1 MIDLQ
6 VIKLSDFIHDVG
18 EDEARSRLSS
28 FSCGG
33 LNDEVAHYLCDGA
46 FRHSRKK
53 TSITY
58 LVMAAGDAKT
68 CLAYYTLAVK
78 PFSVKSS
85 RLTARQKKEMKDL
98 ARICISRED
107 KSYGIASYLI
117 GQLAKNYA
125 VEGGKLISGRD
136 LVGFIIEQIRG
147 IRDQVGGKVVFLEY
161 EKDRPK
167 LKEFYKSCAFEEF
180 KMPSDAEDGECLGQ
194 LFCFLNDKTTSSKG
208 GNDIG
213 S

>member
-1 MIDLQ
+1 MIDIQ

-33 LNDEVAHYLCDGA
+33 LNDEVEHYLRDGA

-125 VEGGKLISGRD
+125 VDGGKLISGRD

-180 KMPSDAEDGECLGQ
+180 KMPSDAEDGERLGQ
-194 LFCFLNDKTTSSKG
+194 LFCFLNEKAG
-208 GNDIG
+208 GGSDID